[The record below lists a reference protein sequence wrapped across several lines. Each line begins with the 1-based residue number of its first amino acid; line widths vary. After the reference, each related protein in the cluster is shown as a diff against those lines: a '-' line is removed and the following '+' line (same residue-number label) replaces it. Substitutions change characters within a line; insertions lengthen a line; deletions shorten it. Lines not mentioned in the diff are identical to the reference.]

1 MRDVCW
7 ERVAAAVWFGM
18 SVVSLVAVILAKFP
32 R

>member
-18 SVVSLVAVILAKFP
+18 SVVSLVTFIMAGFP